1 MQQMAETVRQLQAR
15 QQQLE
20 ADLVQ
25 ARADAAAARGAAA
38 PGDAGA
44 PAPRAPAAA
53 SVGVDTRLLGKPSDF
68 SGEQLA
74 WRDWSAVFKGYAGAA
89 VPRLTSL
96 MKSAAQS
103 MAPVPNVTLIGQP
116 DAQACA

>member
-25 ARADAAAARGAAA
+25 ARAEAAAARGAAE

-53 SVGVDTRLLGKPSDF
+53 NVGMPPSCWANPPTSPGTRPCGGTGVQFSKTTLGPPSRG
-68 SGEQLA
+68 SQH
-74 WRDWSAVFKGYAGAA
+74 
-89 VPRLTSL
+89 
-96 MKSAAQS
+96 
-103 MAPVPNVTLIGQP
+103 
-116 DAQACA
+116 